1 MDNIF
6 KRIESFSLG
15 SPYSFGAIIYVK
27 NLREWKSQLYMV
39 LSYYKLW
46 KTQKPN

>member
-6 KRIESFSLG
+6 KRIESFNLG
-15 SPYSFGAIIYVK
+15 SSYIFGGIIYVK
-27 NLREWKSQLYMV
+27 NLKEWKSQLYMV